1 MKKAEFLRLLRQKIS
16 ILPKR
21 EREEA
26 LSYYSEMIDDY
37 IESGYTPEAA
47 VAKMGGVDNIA
58 AQILAGA
65 QNTDFDAPVSK
76 KQRKSGLV
84 IALLILGFPLWF
96 PLLITA
102 FAVLL
107 TLAIVLATLTIVLP
121 WSLVVSFGASA
132 LALLFV
138 TAVVLVGEGIAA
150 AVLTLGTALLL
161 GALCIFCLW
170 IGLRLTGWIV
180 RAISVMFKGFFKLLF
195 GRK

>member
-47 VAKMGGVDNIA
+47 VAQMGGVDNVA

-84 IALLILGFPLWF
+84 IA
-96 PLLITA
+96 
-102 FAVLL
+102 
-107 TLAIVLATLTIVLP
+107 
-121 WSLVVSFGASA
+121 
-132 LALLFV
+132 
-138 TAVVLVGEGIAA
+138 
-150 AVLTLGTALLL
+150 
-161 GALCIFCLW
+161 
-170 IGLRLTGWIV
+170 
-180 RAISVMFKGFFKLLF
+180 
-195 GRK
+195 